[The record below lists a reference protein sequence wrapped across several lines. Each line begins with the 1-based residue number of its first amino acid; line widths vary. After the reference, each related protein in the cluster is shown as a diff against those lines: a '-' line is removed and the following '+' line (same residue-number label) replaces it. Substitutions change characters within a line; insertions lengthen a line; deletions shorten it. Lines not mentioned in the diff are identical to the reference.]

1 MSSKRSFVLI
11 ATILGLSA
19 VAFLAC
25 PKPDPNTVEDEAKK
39 AGKTREDFP
48 QSTDDYYKAMD
59 GGIQLT
65 PDEVAGRNTWMV
77 WTGGNEGFWDHM
89 ANHSFGALDLIKVL
103 DSRNRDKRFK
113 YYGLINDP
121 GMKKAS
127 QPDEHGLWL
136 DEPAGP
142 PEPFDEAIYGK
153 PSGVVGL
160 RLYPNP
166 NFKGAALAKWNPED
180 YYSKPNYYFD
190 RNLVRPYRVGM
201 ACSFCHV
208 GPHPLN
214 PPADVENP
222 KWENLS
228 TNVGAQYFW
237 TGRIFA
243 NSLKPDNFVW
253 QLFNTSPPG
262 TIDTS
267 AIATDNINNPRT
279 MNAIYE
285 VGARLKA
292 SELYPKEKMA
302 GGALALGQVQE
313 YKDEDYTFHV
323 PHVLKDGSDSV
334 GIYGALNRVYI
345 NIGTFYE
352 DWLLH
357 FRPLVGGKKQS
368 PISVEVAQK
377 NSVYWQATEDR
388 AVNLAKFFIRAAGAH
403 HLEDAPGGAAYL
415 TQDQAVLNRGKIVF
429 AETCAGCHS
438 SKQPPANIAHGTP
451 EYLDWMRQ
459 EVVKPDFRA
468 NNYLS
473 TEARYPVTINNLQ
486 TNACSPLATNA
497 IRNNVWDNFSSET
510 YKTLPAVGQ
519 IQVQNPLDGTPRTFD
534 MPGGGRGYQRAP
546 SLVSMW
552 STAPYLHNNNLG
564 KFNSDPSVAGRI
576 ETFNDGVEKLLWPE
590 KRANDDCQ
598 EVWGL
603 PFCGPIYRTTEESWI
618 IIHRSFLPDYLRPL
632 FEGDELKIGPIPKGT
647 PVNLLANINLEG
659 DTGDLLKVLVKT
671 KRALRRIKSE
681 NMNQEQ
687 STALLKTLVP
697 DLLKV
702 SKCPDFAVDRGHTF
716 GSQLADN
723 DKRAL
728 IEFLKTL

>member
-1 MSSKRSFVLI
+1 MSSKRSFVLV
-11 ATILGLSA
+11 ATILILSA

-25 PKPDPNTVEDEAKK
+25 PKPNPDTVQDEAKK

-48 QSTDDYYKAMD
+48 QSTDDYFKAMD
-59 GGIQLT
+59 GGIQLS
-65 PDEVAGRNTWMV
+65 PDEVAGRNTWMI

-89 ANHSFGALDLIKVL
+89 ANHSFGALDLLKVI
-103 DSRNRDKRFK
+103 DTRYRGKRFD
-113 YYGLINDP
+113 YYGMISDP
-121 GMKKAS
+121 GMKQAS

-136 DEPAGP
+136 DERAGP
-142 PEPFDEAIYGK
+142 PEPFDEEVYGR
-153 PSGVVGL
+153 PSGVLGL

-166 NFKGAALAKWNPED
+166 NFKGAALAKWDANKYYNNPE
-180 YYSKPNYYFD
+180 YFYD
-190 RNLVRPYRVGM
+190 RDLVRPYRVGM

-214 PPADVENP
+214 PPADAENP

-237 TGRIFA
+237 AGRIFA
-243 NSLKPDNFVW
+243 NSVKPNNFFW
-253 QLFNTSPPG
+253 QLFNSAPPG

-267 AIATDNINNPRT
+267 IIASDNVNNPRT

-285 VGARLKA
+285 VGARLQA
-292 SELYPKEKMA
+292 ADRYPEEKMA
-302 GGALALGQVQE
+302 GGALALDQVQQH
-313 YKDEDYTFHV
+313 KDQDYTFHV
-323 PHVLKDGSDSV
+323 PHILKDGADSV

-357 FRPLVGGKKQS
+357 FNPLLGLTKQS
-368 PISVEVAQK
+368 PISVAVANE

-388 AVNLAKFFIRAAGAH
+388 AQNLAKFFIKAAGGH

-429 AETCAGCHS
+429 AETCASCHS
-438 SKQPPANIAHGTP
+438 SKQPPANLAKGSP

-459 EVVKPDFRA
+459 EVVKADFRA
-468 NNYLS
+468 GNYLS
-473 TEARYPVTINNLQ
+473 TEERYAITIPGLG

-497 IRNNVWDNFSSET
+497 IKDNVWDNFSSET
-510 YKTLPAVGQ
+510 YKTLPAVGK
-519 IQVQNPLDGTPRTFD
+519 IQVQNPIDGTPRTYD

-552 STAPYLHNNNLG
+552 SSAPYLHNNNLG
-564 KFNSDPSVAGRI
+564 KFTGDPSVAGRI
-576 ETFNDGVEKLLWPE
+576 DAFNDGVEKLLWPE
-590 KRANDDCQ
+590 KRADSGCQ
-598 EVWGL
+598 GL
-603 PFCGPIYRTTEESWI
+603 PSCGPIYRTTEESWI
-618 IIHRSFLPDYLRPL
+618 IVNRSFLPDYLRPL
-632 FEGDELKIGPIPKGT
+632 LDKDELRIGPIPKGT
-647 PVNLLANINLEG
+647 PINLLANIHAAG
-659 DTGDLLKVLVKT
+659 DRGDFVKLLLKIKN
-671 KRALRRIKSE
+671 ALLRIKLE
-681 NMNQEQ
+681 KMNQEQ

-702 SKCPDFAVDRGHTF
+702 SKCPDFQVDRGHTF